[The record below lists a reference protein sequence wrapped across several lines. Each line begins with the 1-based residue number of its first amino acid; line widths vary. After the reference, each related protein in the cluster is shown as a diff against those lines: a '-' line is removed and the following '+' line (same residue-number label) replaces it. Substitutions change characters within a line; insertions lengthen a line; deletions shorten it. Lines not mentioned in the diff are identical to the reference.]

1 MKGEFN
7 GSIYRRNKRSKTNRR
22 STKKKIAAHGRLVFI
37 LPRLFEVL
45 VSDVVVELRG
55 RDLRK
60 IGQAEV
66 AAKIPALVSGV
77 AI

>member
-1 MKGEFN
+1 M
-7 GSIYRRNKRSKTNRR
+7 
-22 STKKKIAAHGRLVFI
+22 KIAAHGRLVFI

-55 RDLRK
+55 RDLWK